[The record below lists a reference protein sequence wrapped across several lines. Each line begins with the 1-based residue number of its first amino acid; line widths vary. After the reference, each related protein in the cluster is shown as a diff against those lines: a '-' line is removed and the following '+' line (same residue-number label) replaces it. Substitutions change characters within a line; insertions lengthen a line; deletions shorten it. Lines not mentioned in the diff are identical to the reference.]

1 MQPPAKLAL
10 FWNKRSTGAQAMRV
24 QRRMRGGWNMVD
36 EREPL
41 SLVAGGRPGL
51 LVISDRQ
58 DADIYNALVDAADLR
73 LQAIVALDDA
83 ADWAGRAPSLDI
95 ILLQCSESGPSLP
108 ELLQSVDDL
117 ARHRGLSLI
126 VQCTH
131 ATLDLAYAICR
142 APDTHFLCDCDWGD
156 VAGQLV
162 VARRARQY
170 DALVRE
176 TDPEKSQLHRLS
188 EDVARLTR
196 TIESLLHFR
205 TSAVTAAR
213 APHLSDRSNDY
224 IGMPAVP
231 PADHGHGS
239 LPPDGLR
246 PAQVREIIRARRMR
260 ADFLPNDLFADPA
273 WDMLLDLLAAR
284 LEGDRVSVSSLCIAS
299 AVPPTTA
306 LRWIR
311 TLSEQGLVERHAD
324 PLDGRR
330 IFIQLA
336 DHTAEALGRWFQ
348 ASRRLL
354 VAAAG

>member
-1 MQPPAKLAL
+1 
-10 FWNKRSTGAQAMRV
+10 
-24 QRRMRGGWNMVD
+24 MVD

-41 SLVAGGRPGL
+41 SLVADGRPGL
-51 LVISDRQ
+51 LVISDRE
-58 DADIYNALVDAADLR
+58 DADVHKVLADAVDLR
-73 LQAIVALDDA
+73 LQAIVAPDEA
-83 ADWAGRAPSLDI
+83 ADWVQRAPLLDI
-95 ILLQCSESGPSLP
+95 ILLQCARSGPSLP
-108 ELLQSVDDL
+108 ALLQSLDDL
-117 ARHRGLSLI
+117 VRDRGLSLI

-142 APDTHFLCDCDWGD
+142 APATHFLCDCDWGD
-156 VAGQLV
+156 LAGQLI
-162 VARRARQY
+162 VARREREG

-176 TDPEKSQLHRLS
+176 TDPENSQLHRLS

-196 TIESLLHFR
+196 TIESLIHSR
-205 TSAVTAAR
+205 ASAATAAR
-213 APHLSDRSNDY
+213 SVRLSDRSNDY
-224 IGMPAVP
+224 IGMPADP
-231 PADHGHGS
+231 LSDHGRGS

-260 ADFLPNDLFADPA
+260 TDFLPGDLFADPA

-336 DHTAEALGRWFQ
+336 DHTADALVRWFH
-348 ASRRLL
+348 ASRRFIL
-354 VAAAG
+354 AAAG